1 LYTAITLTT
10 KFAKD
15 TFISGGKMQVTEKG
29 VSISPDHELK
39 NSIEELKSTLASLY
53 EHPKLLASKESMV
66 TEET

>member
-1 LYTAITLTT
+1 
-10 KFAKD
+10 
-15 TFISGGKMQVTEKG
+15 MQVTEKG